1 MNHVYTAGEIW
12 DGCGSGARRG
22 VTGSAAEAVVGGG
35 GGGGRREEE
44 EASSRISRRTA
55 TNSPQDRPVHP
66 VPPPRGH
73 STQQQTDREGRFRD
87 ISFPAGISFVKPDE
101 GHNDKLNSHTTGEI
115 IQPAR
120 GRGTKPGGGGAGVR
134 GAGGRGGGVSL
145 GVRACPILRIATP
158 TRKAW

>member
-35 GGGGRREEE
+35 RRRRQARGFPGAQRLIPHKTARSIQCHRPGGTPRNNRQTEQDVFRTFHSPR
-44 EASSRISRRTA
+44 AFRLLSQTKDIMISLT
-55 TNSPQDRPVHP
+55 
-66 VPPPRGH
+66 
-73 STQQQTDREGRFRD
+73 
-87 ISFPAGISFVKPDE
+87 
-101 GHNDKLNSHTTGEI
+101 HTTGEI